1 LTDFVGIFLAEKLIT
16 PDSFART
23 FCDDLELGPD
33 QMAEVSRQITE
44 QIDEQAG
51 MAEVPFRSPE
61 DERDLVEKDL
71 RVIINVSLHRLSIIV
86 PKRSIDNR
94 SDVRL

>member
-1 LTDFVGIFLAEKLIT
+1 LDFVEKLIT

-23 FCDDLELGPD
+23 FCDDLELGPE
-33 QMAEVSRQITE
+33 QAAEVSRQISE

-71 RVIINVSLHRLSIIV
+71 RVIINVS
-86 PKRSIDNR
+86 
-94 SDVRL
+94 